1 MRRFLFA
8 SGSLL
13 SASFERSACSTP
25 LTWAVLK
32 LHGLYALKRMAE
44 GSEIRLDRQS
54 SALDVVE
61 ENTET
66 DVQDDPSPYESDTE
80 EVDLDSFVKSL
91 PHDVNDWNI
100 YDADCFTLQKIGNG
114 FFGDIYKVSIRT
126 IYNSNLYLTVPATSW
141 L

>member
-1 MRRFLFA
+1 
-8 SGSLL
+8 
-13 SASFERSACSTP
+13 
-25 LTWAVLK
+25 
-32 LHGLYALKRMAE
+32 MAE

-61 ENTET
+61 EYNDT

-80 EVDLDSFVKSL
+80 EVDLDSFVKSI
-91 PHDVNDWNI
+91 PHDVNDWEVYN
-100 YDADCFTLQKIGNG
+100 ADCLTLEKLGNG

-126 IYNSNLYLTVPATSW
+126 IYNSNLYLTVLATSW